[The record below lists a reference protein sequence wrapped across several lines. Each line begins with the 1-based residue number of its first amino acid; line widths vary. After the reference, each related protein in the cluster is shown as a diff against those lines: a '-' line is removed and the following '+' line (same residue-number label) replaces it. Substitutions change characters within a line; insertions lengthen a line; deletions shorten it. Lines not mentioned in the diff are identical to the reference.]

1 MLPSQNELS
10 LSKGDKGQSHLK
22 NGVMNN
28 MFPYSNKQSV
38 SLVSEYT

>member
-1 MLPSQNELS
+1 MLPSLNELP

-28 MFPYSNKQSV
+28 MFPI
-38 SLVSEYT
+38 